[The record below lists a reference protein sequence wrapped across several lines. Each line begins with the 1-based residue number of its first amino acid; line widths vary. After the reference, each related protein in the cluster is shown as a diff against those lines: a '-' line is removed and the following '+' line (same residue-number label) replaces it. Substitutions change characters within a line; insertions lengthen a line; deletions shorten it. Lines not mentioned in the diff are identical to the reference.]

1 MSFEDNDDDDDELQL
16 DEDDE
21 VSPSFPTQKSA
32 VQPLPTP
39 FPVNGG
45 VVRNWP
51 DRSWGTQSQKSPT
64 SNQLGA
70 ALAETL
76 QPNRAAKS
84 APQVRLIDDL
94 SESSNKCA
102 YANQPGRTRSLVQK
116 QGLPSAS
123 HSVASSARTSSSRAE
138 PQVTV
143 RRPAASM
150 PRTANVGERIP
161 VESSHTRAPFA
172 REGASTSRKRPR
184 RRRIP
189 GPAGEIDGSQ
199 AAPAADE
206 GSRSGRG
213 TLDVRRNLGTTFGGV
228 GAQSDGG
235 GSPRIISSQES
246 NKSAEDSCRNS
257 SPFRSGAWLRMRAAL
272 GMPSEPNTTVSRV
285 QLSEQEKQAFRYNIA
300 YILREGFYQKVP
312 QVSVV
317 IESLDRTHQDAL
329 AILRDESGTMKGTI
343 HRMALE
349 EFRSEIS
356 VGAVLLLRKTSVFT
370 ARIGQHFL
378 NITPRNIVRVFPP
391 DSHRERR

>member
-1 MSFEDNDDDDDELQL
+1 MRWCQSRSFQTECAPRTPSEALSERKKQKFSKPLRSAKELQREGVVSPCVVQVKIELTLRHRGFAAMSFEDNDDDDDELQL

-206 GSRSGRG
+206 GRSAFAYPC
-213 TLDVRRNLGTTFGGV
+213 VVKSFW
-228 GAQSDGG
+228 
-235 GSPRIISSQES
+235 
-246 NKSAEDSCRNS
+246 NK
-257 SPFRSGAWLRMRAAL
+257 P
-272 GMPSEPNTTVSRV
+272 
-285 QLSEQEKQAFRYNIA
+285 A
-300 YILREGFYQKVP
+300 YIFQ
-312 QVSVV
+312 
-317 IESLDRTHQDAL
+317 
-329 AILRDESGTMKGTI
+329 
-343 HRMALE
+343 
-349 EFRSEIS
+349 IS
-356 VGAVLLLRKTSVFT
+356 
-370 ARIGQHFL
+370 IC
-378 NITPRNIVRVFPP
+378 
-391 DSHRERR
+391 